1 MLDLAVHVSHFPPG
15 TSKWNKVEHR
25 LFSYISINW
34 RGRPLR
40 TYETITAADLMLRPR
55 GDAAPRLEDMTL
67 DEVERYL
74 IERTLAAQGGNVSE
88 AARALGLSRSALYR
102 RLASLGIRS

>member
-1 MLDLAVHVSHFPPG
+1 
-15 TSKWNKVEHR
+15 
-25 LFSYISINW
+25 
-34 RGRPLR
+34 
-40 TYETITAADLMLRPR
+40 
-55 GDAAPRLEDMTL
+55 MTL

-74 IERTLAAQGGNVSE
+74 IERTLASGGNVTE